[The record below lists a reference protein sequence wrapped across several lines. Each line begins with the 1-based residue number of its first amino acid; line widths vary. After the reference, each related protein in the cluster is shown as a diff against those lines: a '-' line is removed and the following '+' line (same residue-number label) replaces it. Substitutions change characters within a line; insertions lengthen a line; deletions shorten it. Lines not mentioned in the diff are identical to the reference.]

1 VSKLDRLQRL
11 ELLTLPAPDPGGP
24 AVEVQLDVP
33 ERPVDWPADLKAAW
47 AAAFTKLDWN
57 RRPPGQLDLRRA
69 IADQVGLTS
78 EHVALGAGPE
88 ALLAAMIAAWAQRAT
103 VVYPVPTSPAWARV
117 AVAMGATPVAV
128 MSKADFSLPV
138 EQLVAVAKQQQAALV
153 LLGSPQDPTGSLVSR
168 DEVLTIVRE
177 TDALVLVDE
186 TLAAY
191 AGFSVADAVADFD
204 NLAVLQG
211 PAHFG
216 RSEAFRLAW
225 LLAHPRVI
233 ETLARMPLADAVSA
247 PAILAGHF
255 ALVHRERLAPAISEV
270 ATAREALRA
279 GLAGIRDVVT
289 WPSVADF
296 LLVGTTLGSEDLA
309 RRLLDRGV
317 AVRSFDKSPLMNC
330 VRVTVGTQAEN
341 AALLEALTDVFGLV
355 T

>member
-1 VSKLDRLQRL
+1 
-11 ELLTLPAPDPGGP
+11 
-24 AVEVQLDVP
+24 
-33 ERPVDWPADLKAAW
+33 
-47 AAAFTKLDWN
+47 
-57 RRPPGQLDLRRA
+57 
-69 IADQVGLTS
+69 
-78 EHVALGAGPE
+78 
-88 ALLAAMIAAWAQRAT
+88 
-103 VVYPVPTSPAWARV
+103 
-117 AVAMGATPVAV
+117 
-128 MSKADFSLPV
+128 
-138 EQLVAVAKQQQAALV
+138 
-153 LLGSPQDPTGSLVSR
+153 
-168 DEVLTIVRE
+168 
-177 TDALVLVDE
+177 
-186 TLAAY
+186 
-191 AGFSVADAVADFD
+191 
-204 NLAVLQG
+204 LQG